1 MRFPIAN
8 LPPVIPVGVQTES
21 GVNDIG
27 IDVASWLGKWPDMT
41 FSVWLTRPGET
52 TSYPAGNVRMD
63 GTVLIWTPDGYD
75 TEHPGQGKLEILG
88 LTTGGER
95 RKLTGDGVCTMIS
108 GTTLASTSQPG
119 AAEIPWVQKVLEA
132 AKELKEMLAFAPEDA
147 GKLVYIGA
155 DGKLMPLALGDSLAI
170 VDGVLHVT
178 YSPPNE
184 PEEPD
189 EPVEV
194 VAFVEQADGS
204 ILMQG
209 VTFVEQEDG
218 SIMWDGATFTEQAD
232 GSYLV
237 S

>member
-155 DGKLMPLALGDSLAI
+155 DGKLMPIALGDGLEI
-170 VDGVLHVT
+170 VGGVLRVT
-178 YSPPNE
+178 YAPAPDA
-184 PEEPD
+184 PAEE
-189 EPVEV
+189 
-194 VAFVEQADGS
+194 VAFVEQEDGS
-204 ILMQG
+204 ILLQG

-218 SIMWDGATFTEQAD
+218 SILWDGAVFAEQTD
-232 GSYLV
+232 GSYLI